1 MNDAAVLKPNSQRM
15 AAAELTTLRELLLAE
30 RVNQIA
36 QLEQSRAT
44 VHVLT
49 GQSDVDSLL
58 ERELAIA
65 SADRG
70 AAALADIDEALRDIE
85 LGAYGS
91 CRNCGAPI
99 PYSRLEVIPQT
110 RCCVGCQ

>member
-1 MNDAAVLKPNSQRM
+1 MNHLALLAPNS
-15 AAAELTTLRELLLAE
+15 ELTGEELSTLRVLLLTE
-30 RVNQIA
+30 RENQIA
-36 QLEQSRAT
+36 QLQQSRSTAAG
-44 VHVLT
+44 LT

-65 SADRG
+65 SADR
-70 AAALADIDEALRDIE
+70 ATAALEDIDAALRDIE

-91 CRNCGAPI
+91 CRNCGAAV

-110 RCCVGCQ
+110 RSCVGCH